1 MALPSLMCT
10 LSHHA
15 WGASKGKWD
24 TPAPGP
30 PRRSLCPSPAASPHP
45 SHFLPKASSP
55 AGSVPA
61 PPVMVEDNST
71 LCALMAEPCQMA
83 ADGVFPWGP
92 TLASC
97 KDQPSLGARLLPPP
111 RCHIF
116 RHCPWKEPF
125 AEQIPPPPQLP
136 WGPRPTQYTRNI
148 VCRVQ
153 PATALISSHSKKACL
168 VSTVPSSTAPWHY
181 SFMNHHVNR
190 RPASLRPNS
199 LVLVVW
205 SVPHKHT
212 SLACC
217 FLVFLSEN
225 RNLPL
230 AQPMNI
236 VEIWNAAQ
244 KIKISQ
250 LVPPASFIKGILESA
265 VITRGNSSS
274 CDPTRRDEAVSS
286 CAGTFASQRKV
297 SFCCWRE

>member
-61 PPVMVEDNST
+61 PPAMVEDNST

-116 RHCPWKEPF
+116 RHGPWKEPF

-136 WGPRPTQYTRNI
+136 WGPRLHSTPGT
-148 VCRVQ
+148 
-153 PATALISSHSKKACL
+153 SSAGYSL
-168 VSTVPSSTAPWHY
+168 LLPSSPPTA
-181 SFMNHHVNR
+181 R
-190 RPASLRPNS
+190 RPA
-199 LVLVVW
+199 W
-205 SVPHKHT
+205 SAQCHPV
-212 SLACC
+212 
-217 FLVFLSEN
+217 
-225 RNLPL
+225 LPL
-230 AQPMNI
+230 DI
-236 VEIWNAAQ
+236 
-244 KIKISQ
+244 IS
-250 LVPPASFIKGILESA
+250 SWIIM
-265 VITRGNSSS
+265 
-274 CDPTRRDEAVSS
+274 
-286 CAGTFASQRKV
+286 
-297 SFCCWRE
+297 